1 MQISELSDRSG
12 LTVQTIKFYIREGLL
27 PKGSAVSA
35 TRSEYDVRHLER
47 LRLIS
52 ALREVGDLPI
62 SAIQEVIE
70 AVEDDR
76 VGMHEL
82 YATAQ
87 HAVGPHVAAPHDPH
101 WRAARED
108 VDAIVRELGWR
119 VGDRAPARDL
129 LAHAFVA
136 LRRLGFPITL
146 KDLRPYVKAAA
157 EVAEHEIGRVV
168 EGAPRARTV
177 HSLLVSTVLYEQV
190 LTSLHRLAQ
199 EDASARRFGRAVPAP
214 RASPAPDRAHR
225 PDPAPPA

>member
-35 TRSEYDVRHLER
+35 TRSEYDGRHLER
-47 LRLIS
+47 LRLIN
-52 ALREVGDLPI
+52 ALREVGDLPVA
-62 SAIQEVIE
+62 AIQQII
-70 AVEDDR
+70 AAAEDER
-76 VGMHEL
+76 VGLHDL
-82 YATAQ
+82 FATSRRAI
-87 HAVGPHVAAPHDPH
+87 GPHVAAPHDPH

-108 VDAIVRELGWR
+108 VDALVRELDWT
-119 VGDRAPARDL
+119 VGADAPARDL
-129 LAHAFVA
+129 LAHTFVA

-157 EVAEHEIGRVV
+157 DVAEHEIGRVA

-190 LTSLHRLAQ
+190 LTALHRLAQ
-199 EDASARRFGRAVPAP
+199 EDAAARRFGTR
-214 RASPAPDRAHR
+214 
-225 PDPAPPA
+225 

>member
-35 TRSEYDVRHLER
+35 TRSEYGPRHLER

-52 ALREVGDLPI
+52 ALREVGDLPV
-62 SAIQEVIE
+62 SAIQQIIA

-76 VGMHEL
+76 VGLHEL
-82 YATAQ
+82 FGTTRDAI
-87 HAVGPHVAAPHDPH
+87 GPHTAAPHDPH

-108 VDAIVRELGWR
+108 VDALVRELGWR

-129 LAHAFVA
+129 LAHTFAA

-146 KDLRPYVKAAA
+146 KDLRPYVKAAS
-157 EVAEHEIGRVV
+157 EVAEHEIGRIPD
-168 EGAPRARTV
+168 GTPRARAV
-177 HSLLVSTVLYEQV
+177 HSLLASTVLYEQV
-190 LTSLHRLAQ
+190 LTALHRLAQ
-199 EDASARRFGRAVPAP
+199 EDASARRF
-214 RASPAPDRAHR
+214 DRT
-225 PDPAPPA
+225 

>member
-35 TRSEYDVRHLER
+35 TRSEYDGRHLER

-52 ALREVGDLPI
+52 ALREVGDLPV
-62 SAIQEVIE
+62 SAIQQIIT
-70 AVEDDR
+70 AIEDDR
-76 VGMHEL
+76 VTLHDL
-82 YATAQ
+82 FATTQ
-87 HAVGPHVAAPHDPH
+87 HAIGPHVAAPHDPH

-108 VDAIVRELGWR
+108 VDALVRELGWD

-129 LAHAFVA
+129 LAHTFVA

-146 KDLRPYVKAAA
+146 RDLRPYVDAARD
-157 EVAEHEIGRVV
+157 VAEHEIGRVA
-168 EGAPRARTV
+168 GGIPRARTV

-190 LTSLHRLAQ
+190 LTALHRLAQ
-199 EDASARRFGRAVPAP
+199 EDASARRFGK
-214 RASPAPDRAHR
+214 S
-225 PDPAPPA
+225 

>member
-27 PKGSAVSA
+27 PKGSTVSA
-35 TRSEYDVRHLER
+35 TRSEYDGRHLER

-52 ALREVGDLPI
+52 ALREVGDMPLA
-62 SAIQEVIE
+62 AIQEIIG

-82 YATAQ
+82 FATTQ
-87 HAVGPHVAAPHDPH
+87 HAVGPHDAAPHDPH

-108 VDAIVRELGWR
+108 VDALVRELGWQA
-119 VGDRAPARDL
+119 GDRAPARDL

-157 EVAEHEIGRVV
+157 EVAEHEIGRVA

-177 HSLLVSTVLYEQV
+177 HSLLVSTILYEQV

-199 EDASARRFGRAVPAP
+199 EDASARRFGRARPHPAGLT
-214 RASPAPDRAHR
+214 AQR
-225 PDPAPPA
+225 PDPPHQAFPG